1 MRLSVQYVSTCRR
14 SAAVSAAACWAG
26 LGRGAL
32 VSAVLVSAV
41 LVSAVLVGAKATVS
55 TTAVESTAKRRCITN
70 LPKPDGELGR

>member
-26 LGRGAL
+26 LGRGA
-32 VSAVLVSAV
+32 LVSAV